1 MAFARARGIL
11 PTLQSVFNVHG
22 DNRPEDRDNEKAWGI
37 RLTFETRCRSILRE
51 KWSADA
57 CKR

>member
-22 DNRPEDRDNEKAWGI
+22 DNRPEDRDNEKAWGF
-37 RLTFETRCRSILRE
+37 RRTFETLCRSILRE